1 MIYSG
6 RIIEVTTAMDGSPMY
21 TVANSAGAIFAPC
34 FPLSAASGIKGVKV
48 IAPLELNA
56 SVCLIR
62 VDDSNTCFI
71 IGGFSHED
79 DLTPISVTE
88 PVTADSNED
97 YRNHHCD
104 EYVAKV
110 GDSSLTLS
118 PRNNLVMDAPSMKLQ
133 LQGGKLR
140 VSQENISENEILN
153 ADPFLTVLFDY
164 LEKLEQRVVELT
176 SGLNVVID
184 LVSKHTP
191 AGSPLEQRLTAEIP
205 AEIAVATNAGDLAKV
220 AELQAEALSL
230 TELQPLVGGINTN
243 INTAILNPLGNVAT
257 STKPDA
263 EATKNDHITIP

>member
-6 RIIEVTTAMDGSPMY
+6 RIIEVATAMDGSPMY

-48 IAPLELNA
+48 IAPLEINA
-56 SVCLIR
+56 SVCLVR
-62 VDDSNTCFI
+62 ADQNNTCYI

-79 DLTPISVTE
+79 DLTPITITD

-97 YRNHHCD
+97 YRNHHND

-110 GDSSLTLS
+110 SDSSLTLS

-140 VSQENISENEILN
+140 VSQENVSENEILN

-164 LEKLEQRVVELT
+164 LEKLEQRVIELT
-176 SGLNVVID
+176 TGFNILTD

-191 AGSPLEQRLTAEIP
+191 AGSPLETRLLVEIP
-205 AEIAVATNAGDLAKV
+205 AEIAVATNAGNLDEVAK
-220 AELQAEALSL
+220 LQAEALTL
-230 TELQPLVGGINTN
+230 GQLQPLVGGINTS
-243 INTAILNPLGNVAT
+243 IDTTILNHLVNVAPI
-257 STKPDA
+257 TKPDA